1 MSKMLPFL
9 MFQGGHAE
17 TAMSLYVALF
27 EDGEILDV
35 TRRQKGEAGVEGSI
49 KLARFRAAGQGVMA
63 SDSPVKHAFDFTPSW
78 PFFVDCKSGEEQ
90 ERLFAELSNSGEVL
104 MPLSDYG
111 FSKRFGWAA
120 DRFGVSWQLNLA

>member
-1 MSKMLPFL
+1 MS
-9 MFQGGHAE
+9 
-17 TAMSLYVALF
+17 
-27 EDGEILDV
+27 
-35 TRRQKGEAGVEGSI
+35 RAGRKVMRAWSS
-49 KLARFRAAGQGVMA
+49 AAGQSVMA

-78 PFFVDCKSGEEQ
+78 SFFVECKSGEEQ

>member
-17 TAMSLYVALF
+17 TTMSLYVSLPGA
-27 EDGEILDV
+27 
-35 TRRQKGEAGVEGSI
+35 EGSI

-78 PFFVDCKSGEEQ
+78 SFFVECKSGEEQ

-104 MPLSDYG
+104 LPLDGYG
-111 FSKRFGWAA
+111 FSKCFGWVA
-120 DRFGVSWQLNLA
+120 DRFGVSWQLDLA